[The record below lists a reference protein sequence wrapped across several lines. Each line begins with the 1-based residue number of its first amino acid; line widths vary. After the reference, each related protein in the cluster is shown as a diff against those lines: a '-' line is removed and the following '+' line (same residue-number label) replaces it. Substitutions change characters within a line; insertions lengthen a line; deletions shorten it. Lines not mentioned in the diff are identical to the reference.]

1 MATRQLAAYAP
12 AQIAGLQ
19 LTLGALVLAPFGT
32 MATGDISLSAWEALL
47 VIGLVHTGLVYNL
60 MYGAFQ
66 RLSAASIAS
75 LSFIYP
81 LVALV
86 ADLLVL
92 DAHLAPLQ
100 WLGMALILASL
111 AASQS
116 RIFVRIRPSP
126 SGSAGSSA

>member
-1 MATRQLAAYAP
+1 
-12 AQIAGLQ
+12 
-19 LTLGALVLAPFGT
+19 
-32 MATGDISLSAWEALL
+32 
-47 VIGLVHTGLVYNL
+47 

-66 RLSAASIAS
+66 RLNAASIAS

-81 LVALV
+81 LVAGM
-86 ADLLVL
+86 ADLLLL
-92 DAHLAPLQ
+92 DARLGPLQ

-116 RIFVRIRPSP
+116 RAFIRIRPSP